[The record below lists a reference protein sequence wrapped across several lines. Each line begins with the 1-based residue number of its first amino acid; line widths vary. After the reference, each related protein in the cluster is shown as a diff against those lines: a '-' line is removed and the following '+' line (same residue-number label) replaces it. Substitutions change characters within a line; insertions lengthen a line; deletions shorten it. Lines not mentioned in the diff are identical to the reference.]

1 MLTAPWLNVNRG
13 KPKDLLAI
21 YLIDN
26 NIKFFITQRRNNKK
40 RFKRCKANGENR
52 EAENDEKST
61 SSGKKKG
68 TEGSSWGGFFYV
80 GKEEAGII
88 GRQEAENSYVLFP
101 YSRRSNLILFTCESS
116 ITIFP

>member
-1 MLTAPWLNVNRG
+1 MDRNVNRG

-52 EAENDEKST
+52 EGKRRKVYEQW
-61 SSGKKKG
+61 KKKG